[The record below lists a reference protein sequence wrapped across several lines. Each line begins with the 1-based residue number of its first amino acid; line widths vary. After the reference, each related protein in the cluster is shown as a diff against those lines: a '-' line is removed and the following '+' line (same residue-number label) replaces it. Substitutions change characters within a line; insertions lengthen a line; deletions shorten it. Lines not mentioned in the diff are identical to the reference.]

1 MPTYEYECEKCGQR
15 FEAFQSITAEPL
27 TKCTK
32 EGCDGKVKRL
42 FSTGGGFI
50 FKGSGFYITDYRSDS
65 YKRGAQSDGNS
76 AASPSITPSKKHSAS
91 TTSTTSAG
99 SGSSASSSTASTSG
113 TASSGSSSSK
123 AGSAA

>member
-32 EGCDGKVKRL
+32 EGCDGNVKRL

-65 YKRGAQSDGNS
+65 YKRGAQSDSTS
-76 AASPSITPSKKHSAS
+76 AASPSTNHSKKQSAS
-91 TTSTTSAG
+91 TSAAAT
-99 SGSSASSSTASTSG
+99 SSASSSTPSTGGS
-113 TASSGSSSSK
+113 TSSGSSSSK